1 MKPLL
6 NSILLLFITAS
17 LSGQTPE
24 KIRIRSDDQMVYL
37 LQKGKATDTI
47 SYNKSDLFF
56 LKTAPG
62 MRCKLRIDVENGNF
76 THVQGDTL
84 YRLRKVNNI
93 NYTHDFVDTLG
104 FQQAKNMP
112 DRCRVFRVGINGYN
126 TAEQPGIITINVYDS
141 SRERLLFSHRFFYR

>member
-6 NSILLLFITAS
+6 SIILLFIAAS
-17 LSGQTPE
+17 LSAQAPE
-24 KIRIRSDDQMVYL
+24 KIRIRSEDQLVYL
-37 LQKGKATDTI
+37 LQKGKNTDTI
-47 SYNKSDLFF
+47 SYNNSDLFF

-84 YRLRKVNNI
+84 YRLRRVNNI
-93 NYTHDFVDTLG
+93 NYTHDYVDTLG
-104 FQQAKNMP
+104 FQQVKDAP
-112 DRCRVFRVGINGYN
+112 DRCRMFRVGINGYN
-126 TAEQPGIITINVYDS
+126 AGDQPNTVTIKVYDS